1 MNNELSLDE
10 RLLLSSINYY
20 DDCPA
25 EILLQPYAF
34 SDQTYIEIRKWRR
47 AKLAKVEYFPSQFTP
62 NDLPTEEDIFQQNLG
77 VFLVNLTETLDRIP
91 LISNNKQSEIDYSV
105 QNISIL
111 LRFVFNSKSKE
122 KPSITN
128 QDTSGKTVTHDFLIY
143 SNHQELGCGEIKVND
158 ISERLQEE
166 DRARL
171 GERLKKQ
178 LHYRIKEAKSIR
190 EFYVFGVFITDN
202 IMELYRSSF
211 SKENGYDLVLLS
223 KIMLPTLGSTYTSIE
238 ESMEILF
245 SFKVSIINTIEDP
258 SECERPYI
266 YREYYNYLKPTV
278 SFI

>member
-1 MNNELSLDE
+1 M
-10 RLLLSSINYY
+10 I
-20 DDCPA
+20 P
-25 EILLQPYAF
+25 
-34 SDQTYIEIRKWRR
+34 
-47 AKLAKVEYFPSQFTP
+47 
-62 NDLPTEEDIFQQNLG
+62 PTEEDIFQRNLG
-77 VFLVNLTETLDRIP
+77 VFLVNLTETLNRLP
-91 LISNNKQSEIDYSV
+91 LISNNKQFEIDYSV

-111 LRFVFNSKSKE
+111 LRFVFNSKSKVNIAWE

-143 SNHQELGCGEIKVND
+143 SNHQELGCGEIKVNGVG
-158 ISERLQEE
+158 ERLQEE
-166 DRARL
+166 GRARL

-178 LHYRIKEAKSIR
+178 LHRRIKEAKSRR
-190 EFYVFGVFITDN
+190 ELYVFGVFITDN

-238 ESMEILF
+238 ESLEVLF
-245 SFKVSIINTIEDP
+245 SFKESIINTMQDP